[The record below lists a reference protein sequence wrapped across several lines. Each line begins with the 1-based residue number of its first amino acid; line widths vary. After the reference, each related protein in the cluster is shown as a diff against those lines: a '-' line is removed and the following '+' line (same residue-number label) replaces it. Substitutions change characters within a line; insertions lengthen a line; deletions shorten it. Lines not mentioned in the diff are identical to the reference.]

1 MSDDN
6 DRQLVRVLLIE
17 DDPSS
22 ARVTRRILEGAAG
35 VDFQVQWDDRLAAGC
50 DRLARG
56 GVDVVLL
63 DLMLPDGRGLDSLA
77 RVQAHRATTAVVV
90 LSGLD
95 DESLAIRAVQNG
107 AQDYLLK
114 GQFTEPLLVRSLRY
128 AVERNRSQRR
138 LAAQHAVTRIL
149 SEAATLADAAAPALR
164 ALGSELA
171 WEVGN
176 LWLVD
181 RHARVLRCAESW
193 HGPGPAAAEFD
204 RVSRAKALPPGVGLP
219 GRVWARGEPV
229 WIADVSRDGGFTR
242 AAVAEASGLGGAVG
256 FPVRLGKD
264 VLGVIEFFSRES
276 RVPDAELIG
285 MMTCVGDQIGQ
296 FVERKRSEA
305 ALRES
310 EERLR
315 VLFEQLP
322 GVLWT
327 TDTALRF
334 TSSWGTGLGRASLMP
349 GQAPGQSLA
358 EYFGTDDPAFPPVA
372 AHRRAAA
379 GEPVSYE
386 LRWLGVTYQCHV
398 EPLADRDGRAVGCI
412 GVALDV
418 TRYRQ
423 VEAALDE
430 TKLEMHLAGQ
440 IQRGF
445 FPKAAPVVPG
455 FDIAGASL
463 PALTA
468 GGDYYDFIPFAGGTM
483 RVVIGDVSG
492 HGLGPA
498 LLMASVRAHL
508 HAIAATEADV
518 SQILRRLNHF
528 FYCDTLGDRF
538 ITIVLAHLD
547 PATRSLVCVSAGHP
561 TGYVLDRTGAV
572 RERIESVG
580 LPMGVEAD
588 GDFPA
593 GPPITLEQGDVVLFL
608 TDGVEETAD
617 PDGVFFGA
625 RNALEVVRACRDA
638 PARVIVDEV
647 HRAVAA
653 FTQGRPQMDD
663 VTTVVIK
670 VL

>member
-1 MSDDN
+1 MSEDT
-6 DRQLVRVLLIE
+6 DRQPIRVLLIE

-22 ARVTRRILEGAAG
+22 ARVTQRILEEAAG
-35 VDFQVQWDDRLAAGC
+35 VRFEVQWVDRLKAGC

-63 DLMLPDGRGLDSLA
+63 DLMLPDSRGLDSLA
-77 RVQAHRATTAVVV
+77 RVRAQRSMTAVVV
-90 LSGLD
+90 VSGLD
-95 DESLAIRAVQNG
+95 DESLAIRAVHNG

-114 GQFTEPLLVRSLRY
+114 GQFTEQLLVRSLRY

-138 LAAQHAVTRIL
+138 LVAQHAVTRIL
-149 SEAATLADAAAPALR
+149 SEAATLADAAPPALR

-181 RHARVLRCAESW
+181 RQARVLRWAEGW
-193 HGPGPAAAEFD
+193 HAPGAAVAEFV
-204 RVSRAKALPPGVGLP
+204 RVSREKELAPGQGLP

-229 WIADVSRDGGFTR
+229 WIADVARDGGLTR
-242 AAVAEASGLGGAVG
+242 AAAAESAGLGGAVG

-264 VLGVIEFFSRES
+264 VLGVLEFFSRET
-276 RVPDAELIG
+276 RPPDAELIG
-285 MMTCVGDQIGQ
+285 MMTCVGEQIGQ

-315 VLFEQLP
+315 VLFEQMP

-334 TSSWGTGLGRASLMP
+334 TSSWGTGPGRVNLLP
-349 GQAPGQSLA
+349 GQAPGLSLA
-358 EYFGTDDPAFPPVA
+358 EYFGTDDPAFLPVA

-379 GEPVSYE
+379 GEPGSYE
-386 LRWLGVTYQCHV
+386 FRWQGVTYQCHV
-398 EPLADRDGRAVGCI
+398 EPLVDRDGRSVGCI

-423 VEAALDE
+423 VEEALDE

-440 IQRGF
+440 IQRNF
-445 FPKAAPVVPG
+445 FPKGAPVVPG

-468 GGDYYDFIPFAGGTM
+468 GGDYYDFIPFTEGSI

-508 HAIAATEADV
+508 HAIAATEADL
-518 SQILRRLNHF
+518 SQILKRLNHF
-528 FYCDTLGDRF
+528 FYRDTLGDRF

-561 TGYVLDRTGAV
+561 TGYVLDRAGAV

-588 GDFPA
+588 GDFLA
-593 GPPITLEQGDVVLFL
+593 GPSLTLEPGDIVLFL
-608 TDGVEETAD
+608 TDGVEETTG
-617 PDGVFFGA
+617 PDGCFFGA
-625 RNALEVVRACRDA
+625 RNALDVVRACRDA
-638 PARVIVDEV
+638 PACVIVEEV
-647 HRAVAA
+647 HRAVAR